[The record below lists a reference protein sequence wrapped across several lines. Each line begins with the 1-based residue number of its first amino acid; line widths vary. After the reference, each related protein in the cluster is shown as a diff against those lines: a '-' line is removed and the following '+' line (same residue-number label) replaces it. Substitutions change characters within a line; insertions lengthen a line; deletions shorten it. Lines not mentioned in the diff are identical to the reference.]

1 MRYESNP
8 KHSEPW
14 QRGRRGT
21 LCPPDV
27 RPLAQELLDASV
39 MVGTKRYATHRG
51 MAYCAQGNQADVWH
65 GYPIGW
71 KYVPYELRRDWRRN
85 REVTGRDIRRHWD

>member
-1 MRYESNP
+1 
-8 KHSEPW
+8 
-14 QRGRRGT
+14 
-21 LCPPDV
+21 
-27 RPLAQELLDASV
+27 